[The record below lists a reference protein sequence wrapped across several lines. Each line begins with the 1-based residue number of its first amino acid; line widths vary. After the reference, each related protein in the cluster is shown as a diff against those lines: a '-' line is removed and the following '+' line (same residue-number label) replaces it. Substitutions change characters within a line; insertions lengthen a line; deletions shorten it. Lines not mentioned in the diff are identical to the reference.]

1 MMGVR
6 IKRVYDGPDPDD
18 GYRVLVDRL
27 WPRGITKT
35 RAAIDLWCKEV
46 APSSELRTWF
56 DHRSERYDQFAARYV
71 GELSSNP
78 AVDQLREVMAANP
91 TVTLIYGAKDEAVN
105 HAAVLA
111 DYLMR

>member
-1 MMGVR
+1 MMGLR

-27 WPRGITKT
+27 WPRGINKA

-46 APSSELRTWF
+46 APSSGLRTWF

-71 GELSSNP
+71 GELSSKP

-91 TVTLIYGAKDEAVN
+91 TVTLVYGAKDEAVN

-111 DYLMR
+111 DHLMR